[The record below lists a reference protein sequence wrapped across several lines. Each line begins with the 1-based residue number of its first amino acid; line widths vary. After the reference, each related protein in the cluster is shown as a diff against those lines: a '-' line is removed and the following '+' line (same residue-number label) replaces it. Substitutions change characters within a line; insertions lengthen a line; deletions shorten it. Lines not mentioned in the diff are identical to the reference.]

1 MSHVLNELV
10 GSGLVLGLRGDGKC
24 RATVFGGDFLAFL
37 PLRQLGDAPVAGL
50 IGGAG
55 HEVDRHPSADGQ
67 GGEGAI
73 VELAVPIVGPV
84 RGFGVHEVFVDE
96 LLDEL
101 DIALHALVLGHVDGD
116 VLAIDLP
123 RLGTGLP
130 DLGGERLIVVGG
142 TGQIGDVGAG
152 GTDLLGGLVVV
163 VPGLDG
169 LAVHAGLVEH
179 CLVVEEHF
187 GAGINRQSV
196 RLVVVLEL
204 VPRAGGEV
212 VGEFVGAEFTQVH
225 EAIGD
230 GELGDGRIFEHHDVR
245 GAVACGDGVGE
256 RGGGLLGGAGVV
268 ELDGDAGVGLLEVSE
283 DFLHRVAG
291 IPAPEHEFG
300 LVSVTLVGA
309 VVVAAAAGGETDE
322 RGHGCRCRDDLL
334 GVAHVI
340 SFWTI
345 GVDLRVVGFLPTGF
359 RFSSGYFSVIFRLS
373 LAAFRLLTTAFRLQK
388 TNRLLRWIS
397 IRLAACEVSSGH
409 LSLGCFLWYT
419 RVPIPKMIHLCTNL
433 SNHPTRLIFFAFSML
448 ST

>member
-1 MSHVLNELV
+1 MLMVMFSPSTFH
-10 GSGLVLGLRGDGKC
+10 GWAPAC
-24 RATVFGGDFLAFL
+24 PIRAAIRR
-37 PLRQLGDAPVAGL
+37 PAAP
-50 IGGAG
+50 
-55 HEVDRHPSADGQ
+55 
-67 GGEGAI
+67 
-73 VELAVPIVGPV
+73 
-84 RGFGVHEVFVDE
+84 
-96 LLDEL
+96 
-101 DIALHALVLGHVDGD
+101 
-116 VLAIDLP
+116 
-123 RLGTGLP
+123 GLP

-212 VGEFVGAEFTQVH
+212 VGEFVGAEFAQVH

-309 VVVAAAAGGETDE
+309 VVVAAARPTS
-322 RGHGCRCRDDLL
+322 
-334 GVAHVI
+334 VATAAVAAMT
-340 SFWTI
+340 FL
-345 GVDLRVVGFLPTGF
+345 VLRMLSPSGPLELTCGWLAFFRLASGF
-359 RFSSGYFSVIFRLS
+359 RPVTSRLSSG
-373 LAAFRLLTTAFRLQK
+373 
-388 TNRLLRWIS
+388 
-397 IRLAACEVSSGH
+397 C
-409 LSLGCFLWYT
+409 LWL
-419 RVPIPKMIHLCTNL
+419 PSDC
-433 SNHPTRLIFFAFSML
+433 
-448 ST
+448 